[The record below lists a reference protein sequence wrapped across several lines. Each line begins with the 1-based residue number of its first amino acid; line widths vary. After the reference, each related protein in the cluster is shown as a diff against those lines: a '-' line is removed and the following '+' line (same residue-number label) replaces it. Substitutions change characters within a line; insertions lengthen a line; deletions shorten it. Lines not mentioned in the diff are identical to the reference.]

1 MELLTALIAPI
12 LGGVISFGIWQSKRN
27 SITLHDSMKELH
39 SCVHRVDEKLDD
51 VQLDLA
57 KNYCTKDE
65 LKMHL
70 DLESDWH
77 NQHHEEVKELRAEM
91 NEKTGKLAHDVAEMK
106 DMQWKIRMDQ
116 LEIKG
121 RLDKDAEN
129 S

>member
-1 MELLTALIAPI
+1 MELITALVAPI

-27 SITLHDSMKELH
+27 SMGIHESLNSLH
-39 SCVHRVDEKLDD
+39 SCVHEIDKKVDE
-51 VQLDLA
+51 VQIDIA

-65 LKMHL
+65 LKGHVEQEESWHDKFSQ
-70 DLESDWH
+70 DLTD
-77 NQHHEEVKELRAEM
+77 
-91 NEKTGKLAHDVAEMK
+91 MK

-121 RLDKDAEN
+121 RLDKG